1 MKVGI
6 QVKENRLILVWN
18 DGKRRTMA
26 IGLPDST
33 TGRSLA
39 KRTAAKIEID
49 FHHGEEYYDRTL
61 LKYKPRTIG
70 KTGTEISTVELFDRF
85 TKHQFHKKGLAQSSV
100 DARYKPTKRML
111 EKYLNIQAANVD
123 KRRTEKFADVCKAT
137 IKDGTSK
144 ERIGLLKSAWNW
156 AEGQYQIAAENPWKG
171 VTARFKRSKPRP
183 PVCFTESEVSAILQ
197 EFRSSFYYSH
207 YAEYIEFQLGCATRP
222 GEAAGLRWKNLI
234 DYQFK
239 RVLIAESFSRGKFG
253 ETKTGEDRLFMLR
266 SSVSEMLIA
275 RHEQLKPNPD
285 DLVFFSP
292 TGLPQN
298 DRNFR
303 RAWTKVLKAAD
314 VPYKKPYTTRGT
326 ALSRSVAAGHSLT
339 SVSKA
344 AGNSPKVLEDHYLN
358 VTEDRSVFEDFD

>member
-6 QVKENRLILVWN
+6 QVKENRLILIWN
-18 DGKRRTMA
+18 DGRRRTMA
-26 IGLPDST
+26 IGLPEST

-39 KRTAAKIEID
+39 KSIAAKIEID
-49 FHHGEEYYDRTL
+49 FHHGDEYYDRTL
-61 LKYKPRTIG
+61 LKYKSRTIG

-85 TKHQFHKKGLAQSSV
+85 TKHQFKKKGLRQSSV
-100 DARYKPTKRML
+100 DARYKPIKRML
-111 EKYLNIQAANVD
+111 EKHLNIQAANLD
-123 KRRTEKFADVCKAT
+123 KRRAEAFADVCKAT

-156 AEGQYQIAAENPWKG
+156 AAGQYQIATENPWEG

-183 PVCFTESEVSAILQ
+183 PVCFTESEASAILQ
-197 EFRSSFYYSH
+197 EFRSSFYYAH
-207 YAEYIEFQLGCATRP
+207 YSEYVEFQLGCATRP
-222 GEAAGLRWKNLI
+222 GEAAGLKWKNLI

-239 RVLIAESFSRGKFG
+239 RVLIAESFSRGAFG
-253 ETKTGEDRLFMLR
+253 ETKTGEDRLFMI
-266 SSVSEMLIA
+266 SSSISKMLIA
-275 RHEQLKPNPD
+275 RYERLNPNPD

-292 TGLPQN
+292 KGLPQN

-303 RAWTKVLKAAD
+303 RVWIKVLDAAG

-326 ALSRSVAAGHSLT
+326 ALSRSAAAGTSISLL
-339 SVSKA
+339 SKA